1 MKKNIIKLL
10 AILFFVTNVASAEEF
25 TLRLGGGHPIGLLEY
40 TKTAHEWFAPELK
53 KRIETKTKHTVKFKN
68 FTVVRLLN

>member
-53 KRIETKTKHTVKFKN
+53 KRIET
-68 FTVVRLLN
+68 